1 MVLAGYGETDR
12 IFGLMSW
19 GCAMEVPVYVMLSL
33 GAVGVRSRARIPLPS
48 RPLAGAA
55 WARMLFSTSAL
66 PLPPLNLE
74 FVPVS
79 CACQTQKRVSCS
91 AV

>member
-1 MVLAGYGETDR
+1 
-12 IFGLMSW
+12 
-19 GCAMEVPVYVMLSL
+19 MEVPVYVMLSL

-66 PLPPLNLE
+66 PLPPINLE
-74 FVPVS
+74 LYLCRAHAKPKKGCPVTRS
-79 CACQTQKRVSCS
+79 VCEERSEFGA
-91 AV
+91 

>member
-1 MVLAGYGETDR
+1 
-12 IFGLMSW
+12 
-19 GCAMEVPVYVMLSL
+19 MEVPVYVMLSL

-66 PLPPLNLE
+66 PLPPPSISNSYLCRAHAKPKKGCPVTRSVCEERSE
-74 FVPVS
+74 FG
-79 CACQTQKRVSCS
+79 A
-91 AV
+91 